1 MFILD
6 PATPTR
12 AVCSA
17 TDLALAA
24 TSEFDLLRT
33 LDAKLGRYDLAAA
46 REDGMLARAAE
57 LGDEHEQRH
66 LEQYRREHGDA
77 VVEIPRPRFTHDD
90 LLAAHHATLDALRAG
105 AAVVYQGTFYDGRF
119 AGFCDF
125 LVRADIAAANGD
137 ATSGEASSAGYAVY
151 DTKLSRHARVTALL
165 QLAAYADQLENEGI
179 PTTGTAHLVLGDG
192 AVTTHQL
199 ADILPVYRQRRA
211 RLDHIL
217 AVHLAED
224 GPVLW
229 GDPRYTV
236 NVHSDLVA
244 EDVRAARDPSLV
256 AGLTS
261 VQRARLMAAGT
272 TTIDAIAALP
282 DDARVPGVSLAALE
296 RLRAQAQAQLIEERT
311 GTPYYLLH
319 APDAL
324 GELPEPSPGD
334 VFFDFEGDPLWA
346 DGADPDWGLE
356 YLFGLVEAPEEDLDA
371 QHPGMDT
378 TFVAFW
384 AHDRAEEK
392 QALIDFVDYV
402 SKRRA
407 RYPDMHV
414 YHYAPYE
421 KTALRRLAGRHGVC
435 ENEIDDLLRANV
447 LIDLY
452 PIVRRAL
459 RVGKPSYSIKKLEP
473 LYMGDHL
480 RGGDVTTA
488 GDSIVEYAHFT
499 DLRARGDDAEAAAI
513 LDSIADYNRY
523 DCDSTLHLRN
533 WLLGHALDHGIA
545 LRAATEPLDPDDTL
559 DDDTTSILE
568 QSLLARSGDR
578 PRDDARQAAAML
590 AAALN
595 YHKRERKPF
604 WWAHFDRL
612 TAADADLAD
621 ANDALLIEHAT
632 IITDWDKP
640 TPRSSYCRYLH
651 LRGDMPTGSGV
662 REGADVHTL
671 YAPPAPDTLNQPV
684 PQGRAVGS
692 AHLCTEEECDAAGI
706 RYPSKGA
713 VLRERAPRGAGP
725 HDDLPVALAPTA
737 PPATT
742 SLEAAIATL
751 AEECDDLWPD
761 LPASAGL
768 DILQRATPRTRS
780 GRPPAPATGGD
791 TATAITTTLLD
802 LADSYLA
809 VQGPPGTGKTY
820 TGSRVIA
827 SLVND
832 HGWKVGVVAQ
842 SHSVVE
848 NMLDGIA
855 EAGVPATQVI
865 KAENRL
871 GSELWTTVA
880 KKALPGLIGDAHE
893 GIVVGGTAWTF
904 SNANQVPEQSL
915 DLLVID
921 EAGQYSLANT
931 LAVTAS
937 TRNLLLLGDPQQL
950 PQVSQGTHPEPVDLS
965 ALGWILAGRATM
977 PESHGYFLQTTF
989 RMHPALCEAVS
1000 TLSYEGRLG
1009 SKAEVTTGRH
1019 LAGIAPGV
1027 AVHAIDHRGNATSSI
1042 EEAHAVRETIENLL
1056 GTAWKPARDQPARPL
1071 GESDLIVVAP
1081 YNAQVDL
1088 ISVVLRDAGLSEV
1101 LVGTVDKFQ
1110 GRQAAVAIVSM
1121 TASAV
1126 EDVPRGMGFL
1136 MSRNRL
1142 NVAIS
1147 RGQWLAVIVRS
1158 QALTDYMPTT
1168 PDGLAE
1174 LGAFLGLCAVA
1185 TS

>member
-1 MFILD
+1 M
-6 PATPTR
+6 
-12 AVCSA
+12 
-17 TDLALAA
+17 
-24 TSEFDLLRT
+24 LRT
-33 LDAKLGRYDLAAA
+33 LDAKLGRVSLPTAA
-46 REDGMLARAAE
+46 EDAMLARAAE
-57 LGDEHEQRH
+57 LGDEHEKRLLQ
-66 LEQYRREHGDA
+66 QYLHEHGDA
-77 VVEIPRPRFTHDD
+77 VVEVQRPRFTHDD
-90 LLAAHHATLDALRAG
+90 LTAAHHATLAALRSG
-105 AAVVYQGTFYDGRF
+105 APVVYQGTFYDGSF

-125 LVRADIAAANGD
+125 LVRADIADPDAGEPSQRGGD
-137 ATSGEASSAGYAVY
+137 GPRYAVY

-165 QLAAYADQLENEGI
+165 RLAAYADQLEHAGI
-179 PTTGTAHLVLGDG
+179 PTTGTARLVLGDG
-192 AVTTHQL
+192 TVTNHQL
-199 ADILPVYRQRRA
+199 ADILPVYRQRRD
-211 RLDHIL
+211 RLDRIL
-217 AVHLAED
+217 AEHGAEN

-244 EDVRAARDPSLV
+244 EDVLAARDPSLV

-261 VQRARLMAAGT
+261 VQRSRLMAAGI
-272 TTIDAIAALP
+272 TTIDAIATLP
-282 DDARVPGVSLAALE
+282 DDARVPGVSAPALE
-296 RLRAQAQAQLIEERT
+296 RLRAQAQAQRIEEET

-324 GELPEPSPGD
+324 GQLPEPSPGD

-346 DGADPDWGLE
+346 EGADPDWGLE
-356 YLFGLVEAPEEDLDA
+356 YLFGLVEAPDEAPEA
-371 QHPGMDT
+371 QQPGMDT

-402 SKRRA
+402 TKRRA
-407 RYPDMHV
+407 HHPDMHV

-473 LYMGDHL
+473 LYMGTHL

-499 DLRARGDDAEAAAI
+499 DFRARGEHTEAAAI

-533 WLLGHALDHGIA
+533 WLLGHAREHGID
-545 LRAATEPLDPDDTL
+545 LMAATEPLGPDDTL
-559 DDDTTSILE
+559 IADATSALE
-568 QSLLARSGDR
+568 QSLLAHCGDT
-578 PRDDARQAAAML
+578 PRAERDPARQAAAML

-612 TAADADLAD
+612 TAADTDLAD
-621 ANDALLIEHAT
+621 ANDALLIERAT
-632 IITDWDKP
+632 ILADWDKP

-684 PQGRAVGS
+684 PQGRAVGN
-692 AHLCTEEECDAAGI
+692 AHLCTEDECNDAGI
-706 RYPSKGA
+706 RYPSSGA
-713 VLRERAPRGAGP
+713 ILRERAPRGAGP
-725 HDDLPVALAPTA
+725 HDDLPVALAPAA

-751 AEECDDLWPD
+751 AEECDTLWPEM
-761 LPASAGL
+761 PESAGL
-768 DILQRATPRTRS
+768 DILQRSTPRTRS
-780 GRPPAPATGGD
+780 GRPPARARDHGGD
-791 TATAITTTLLD
+791 TASAITTTLLD

-809 VQGPPGTGKTY
+809 VQGPPGTGKTF

-827 SLVND
+827 ALVNN

-855 EAGVPATQVI
+855 EAGVPATQVV
-865 KAENRL
+865 KADNRL
-871 GSELWTTVA
+871 GSDLWTTVA
-880 KKALPGLIGDAHE
+880 KKALPGLIDGAHS

-904 SNANQVPEQSL
+904 SNPGQVPEQSL

-931 LAVTAS
+931 LAVAGS
-937 TRNLLLLGDPQQL
+937 ARNLLLLGDPQQL

-965 ALGWILAGRATM
+965 ALGWILEGHGTLR
-977 PESHGYFLQTTF
+977 ESHGYFLDTTF
-989 RMHPALCEAVS
+989 RMHPTLCEAVS

-1009 SKAEVTTGRH
+1009 SKAAVTTARH
-1019 LAGIAPGV
+1019 LDGIEPGIAV
-1027 AVHAIDHRGNATSSI
+1027 RAIDHRGNATSSV
-1042 EEAHAVRETIENLL
+1042 EEAHAARETIAGLL
-1056 GTAWKPARDQPARPL
+1056 GTAWKPARDEPARPL
-1071 GESDLIVVAP
+1071 GQSDIIVVAP

-1088 ISVVLRDAGLSEV
+1088 IAAVLRDAGLGQV

-1147 RGQWLAVIVRS
+1147 RGQWLAVIIRS
-1158 QALTDYMPTT
+1158 RALTDYMPTT

-1174 LGAFLGLCAVA
+1174 LGAFLGLCAAA